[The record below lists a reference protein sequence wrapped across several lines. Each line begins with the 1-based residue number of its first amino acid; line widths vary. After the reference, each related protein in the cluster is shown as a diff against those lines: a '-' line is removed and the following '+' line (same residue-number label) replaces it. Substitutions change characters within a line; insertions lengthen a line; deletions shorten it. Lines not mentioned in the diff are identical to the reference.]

1 MLMPR
6 QFNLI
11 KSNLIKLSPV
21 KFSMVIFNLV
31 KFNPT
36 KKQIL
41 AIKAAFFLVALIPL
55 IRLFVLGFQENLTA
69 NPIEFVERSLGTWA
83 IIILLVTLS
92 LTPLRQ
98 LTNITWPI
106 QLRRMAGLFMFFY
119 ACLHFATYIWLDK
132 TFDWAEI
139 TKDII
144 KHPWVLVG
152 FSSLILTI
160 PLAMT
165 SNNFMIRRLKQN
177 WKKLHQ
183 LVYLIAIL
191 GLLHFWWL
199 VKKDYREPLLYT
211 VILVVLL
218 SIRLYFIYKRYASK
232 KLTTT
237 LKPSIAESAASPR
250 PEF

>member
-1 MLMPR
+1 MFMLSKSS
-6 QFNLI
+6 LI
-11 KSNLIKLSPV
+11 
-21 KFSMVIFNLV
+21 

-41 AIKAAFFLVALIPL
+41 AIKAAFFLVALTPL

-98 LTNITWPI
+98 LTNISWPI

-132 TFDWAEI
+132 TFEWAEI

-152 FSSLILTI
+152 FSALILTI
-160 PLAMT
+160 PLAVT

-183 LVYLIAIL
+183 LVYLIAIF

-211 VILVVLL
+211 IILVLLL
-218 SIRLYFIYKRYASK
+218 SVRFYFMYKRYASK
-232 KLTTT
+232 KPAIP
-237 LKPSIAESAASPR
+237 LKSGITEPAISPR
-250 PEF
+250 IEC